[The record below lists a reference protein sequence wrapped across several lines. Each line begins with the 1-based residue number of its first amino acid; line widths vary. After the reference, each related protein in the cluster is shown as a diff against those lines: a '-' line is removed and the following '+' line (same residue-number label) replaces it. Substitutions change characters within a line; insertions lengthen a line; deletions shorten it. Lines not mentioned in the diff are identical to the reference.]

1 MSIHRN
7 AQMQQSS
14 MIEFLTCFVIFQ
26 GWLSVDI
33 AAYCTPCVC
42 SFTHAWFHKRCAIR
56 DLPFGY
62 LKMLILIM
70 FTYSLPLCRVF
81 CFPNLF
87 LMNNLLPYM
96 LLIDGAEIWLR

>member
-1 MSIHRN
+1 MSIHRD
-7 AQMQQSS
+7 AQMQLSF

-42 SFTHAWFHKRCAIR
+42 SFTHAWFHKRCAIG

-62 LKMLILIM
+62 LKILIM

-81 CFPNLF
+81 FPPTF
-87 LMNNLLPYM
+87 S
-96 LLIDGAEIWLR
+96 